1 VQVLGVVAEFIAT
14 GLGGL
19 GLWDELQVAC
29 VECAAC
35 ACLERGELGEEDV
48 KMCVCVCVCGRGGG
62 QCES

>member
-1 VQVLGVVAEFIAT
+1 VHSPLLTLKAAAYSLLTALAHARSRDMQVLGVVAEFIAT

-35 ACLERGELGEEDV
+35 ACLE
-48 KMCVCVCVCGRGGG
+48 
-62 QCES
+62 